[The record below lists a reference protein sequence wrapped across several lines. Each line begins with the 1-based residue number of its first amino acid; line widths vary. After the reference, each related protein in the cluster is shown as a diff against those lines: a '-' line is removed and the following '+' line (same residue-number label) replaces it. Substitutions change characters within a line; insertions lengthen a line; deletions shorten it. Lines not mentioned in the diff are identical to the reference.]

1 MHRLLLV
8 GGAAAAALLSSS
20 AAFAADTA
28 PQVEELVVTGEKA
41 DRSLQ
46 DTVAS
51 VALFTERRMDE
62 QNIRNL
68 GDLVNQAA
76 NVAETYQGF
85 GFTIRGVANNGVSGG
100 GSGGLATVYLDGAA
114 LPDRTLAAG
123 PLDMWDIAQA
133 EILRGPQSTLQGR
146 NTLAGAIVLRT
157 NDPTWAWSG
166 AARAIIADDD
176 SRTLSF
182 AGGGPI
188 VADQLA
194 FRVSF
199 EDRDAEGFTY
209 NSTRKTQEDPLKA
222 TTVRGKL
229 LFTPSALPDLTIR
242 AGVTHNRHKGGYIYS
257 YSRSDVPDAAD
268 ARIATSDFPGQTR
281 STTDILTLNAD
292 YAISDQLKFTS
303 VTAWSKVRSAT
314 MFDMDGGPA
323 SIAYGAEDDLD
334 RSFSQEL
341 RLQYEGERLSG
352 LAGLY
357 FADRDRDFAVT
368 TRNALA
374 TPRATLLGVLMS
386 APFNLP
392 SATANAAAN
401 AYVAAL
407 PSVSVD
413 FSGRAP
419 EEIQTV
425 ALFADGRYQLTPQL
439 SLLAGFRYDR
449 EENTLSVAQTTRFAG
464 TYPNPAAFGTLAP
477 VIAGLNQVV
486 GLYVA
491 QATAN
496 QPETSRS
503 FEAFLPKVGLK
514 YDLTEDASLSFV
526 AQRGYRSGGANIN
539 VIRSAVVPY
548 DPEYTWNYELAARTS
563 WLNDTLTVNAN
574 AYYVDWTDQQVV
586 VNLSATPY
594 DYQTENAGASTLY
607 GAEIET
613 AYRPS
618 AAWDLYGSV
627 GYSRTEFDDFTIRAG
642 TSTIDLSGSEFAFA
656 PEWTWN
662 VGGNYRWDNG
672 LFANLNAGYR
682 SESYG
687 VSGPTQGANKLDA
700 RTLVGGKFGY
710 QAERWTL
717 AAYTTN
723 LLDEDYVQFRQPTL
737 NRAMY
742 GAPRVVGAILEAR
755 W

>member
-1 MHRLLLV
+1 MYRLVLA
-8 GGAAAAALLSSS
+8 GSAAAAALLSSS
-20 AAFAADTA
+20 AALAADAA
-28 PQVEELVVTGEKA
+28 PQVEELVVTGEKT

-62 QNIRNL
+62 QNIQNL
-68 GDLVNQAA
+68 SDLVNQTA

-146 NTLAGAIVLRT
+146 NTLAGAIVLRS
-157 NDPTWAWSG
+157 NDPTWTWSG
-166 AARAIIADDD
+166 AARAVIADDD
-176 SRTLSF
+176 SRTLAF

-194 FRVSF
+194 FRLSF
-199 EDRDAEGFTY
+199 EDRDADGFIY

-242 AGVTHNRHKGGYIYS
+242 AGVTHNRHKGGYIYA
-257 YSRSDVPDAAD
+257 YSRSDIPDAAD

-292 YAISDQLKFTS
+292 YAISDQLTFTS
-303 VTAWSKVRSAT
+303 VTAWSKARTAT
-314 MFDMDGGPA
+314 LFDMDGGPQ

-341 RLQYEGERLSG
+341 RLHYNGERLSG

-357 FADRDRDFAVT
+357 YADRDRDFGVS

-374 TPRATLLGVLMS
+374 TPRATLIGVLMS

-413 FSGRAP
+413 FKGRAP
-419 EEIQTV
+419 EEIQTI

-491 QATAN
+491 QATAV
-496 QPETSRS
+496 QPDASRT
-503 FEAFLPKVGLK
+503 FDAFLPKLGLK
-514 YDLTEDASLSFV
+514 YDVTDDASLSFV
-526 AQRGYRSGGANIN
+526 VQRGYRSGGSNIN

-563 WLNDTLTVNAN
+563 WLNNALTVNAN

-594 DYQTENAGASTLY
+594 DYQTENAGASHLY

-642 TSTIDLSGSEFAFA
+642 TTTIDLSGSEFAFA
-656 PEWTWN
+656 PEWTWS
-662 VGGNYRWDNG
+662 VGGNYRWNNG
-672 LFANLNAGYR
+672 LFANLNANYR
-682 SESYG
+682 SKSYG
-687 VSGPTQGANKLDA
+687 VSGPNQDANKLDA

-717 AAYTTN
+717 AAYATN
-723 LLDEDYVQFRQPTL
+723 LLEEDYVQFRQPTL

-742 GAPRVVGAILEAR
+742 GAPRVVGAVLEAR

>member
-20 AAFAADTA
+20 AALAADA
-28 PQVEELVVTGEKA
+28 PQVDELIVTGEKA

-51 VALFTERRMDE
+51 VALFTERGLDAR
-62 QNIRNL
+62 NIQDL
-68 GDLVNQAA
+68 GDLVNHAA

-114 LPDRTLAAG
+114 LPDRALAAG

-146 NTLAGAIVLRT
+146 NTLAGAIVLRS
-157 NDPTWAWSG
+157 NDPTWTWSG
-166 AARAIIADDD
+166 AARADLADDE
-176 SRTLSF
+176 SRILAF
-182 AGGGPI
+182 AAGGPI
-188 VADQLA
+188 VTDQLA
-194 FRVSF
+194 FRLSF

-209 NSTRKTQEDPLKA
+209 NTTRKTQEDPLLS

-229 LFTPSALPDLTIR
+229 LFTPSALPDLTVR
-242 AGVTHNRHKGGYIYS
+242 ASALHNRHKGGYIYS
-257 YSRSDVPDAAD
+257 YSRSDVPNPAEN
-268 ARIATSDFPGQTR
+268 RIATSDYPGQTR

-292 YAISDQLKFTS
+292 YAISDQLKLTS
-303 VTAWSKVRSAT
+303 VTAWSKVRSDSL
-314 MFDMDGGPA
+314 FDMDGGPA
-323 SIAYGAEDDLD
+323 SIAYGRENDLD
-334 RSFSQEL
+334 RSLSQEL

-357 FADRDRDFAVT
+357 FADRDRDFAVA

-386 APFNLP
+386 PPFNLP
-392 SATANAAAN
+392 AATANAAAN

-413 FSGRAP
+413 FAGRAP

-449 EENTLSVAQTTRFAG
+449 EENTLAVAQTTRFAG
-464 TYPNPAAFGTLAP
+464 TYPNPAAFGALAP

-503 FEAFLPKVGLK
+503 FEAFLPKLGLK
-514 YDLTEDASLSFV
+514 YDITDDASLSFV

-563 WLNDTLTVNAN
+563 WLDGALSVNAN
-574 AYYVDWTDQQVV
+574 AYYVDWSDQQVV

-594 DYQTENAGASTLY
+594 DYQTENAGASHLY
-607 GAEIET
+607 GAELE
-613 AYRPS
+613 
-618 AAWDLYGSV
+618 AAWRPTAALDLYGSV

-662 VGGNYRWDNG
+662 LGGAYRWDNG
-672 LFANLNAGYR
+672 VFVNLDAGYR

-700 RTLVGGKFGY
+700 RTLLGGKIGY

-717 AAYTTN
+717 AAYATN
-723 LLDEDYVQFRQPTL
+723 LLDEEYVQFRQPTL

-742 GAPRVVGAILEAR
+742 GAPRVFGAVLETR